1 MKCFCCDFIAEFKK
15 GFVYW
20 RKVLS
25 SFFQL
30 LYAISLFRL
39 FINENSCSRNANA
52 MYGVFSCQLSLRP
65 SSHEIWTCL
74 DNKATPL
81 IRPIFFLT
89 HWWSFQRG
97 SLYHYHCTLP
107 LALTTVF
114 TPTNTTTASFITS
127 TPDHHYHHHW
137 LHLHY
142 NGKAYIHY
150 HKGENG
156 KIKTRVVL
164 KSKKLW

>member
-97 SLYHYHCTLP
+97 SLYHYYHCPPP

-114 TPTNTTTASFITS
+114 TATNTTTASPSLPLPLTTTTTTTDYTS
-127 TPDHHYHHHW
+127 T
-137 LHLHY
+137 
-142 NGKAYIHY
+142 IM
-150 HKGENG
+150 ERR
-156 KIKTRVVL
+156 IFTIIRV
-164 KSKKLW
+164 KMEK